1 MKTKLI
7 RVKLENGTNE
17 IFLAY
22 KDDKTTFS
30 IAKLNQL
37 NGHFEGYDFMTN
49 VLGGFK
55 EVEQI
60 LNNEVHND

>member
-7 RVKLENGTNE
+7 RVKLENGTND
-17 IFLAY
+17 IFLVY
-22 KDDKTTFS
+22 RDDKTTFS

-37 NGHFEGYDFMTN
+37 NGHFVGYDFLTN

-60 LNNEVHND
+60 LNNEVNHD

>member
-7 RVKLENGTNE
+7 RVKLENGQNE

-22 KDDKTTFS
+22 KDNKTTFS

-37 NGHFEGYDFMTN
+37 SGHFEGYDFWQGID
-49 VLGGFK
+49 GGFK
-55 EVEQI
+55 QVEI
-60 LNNEVHND
+60 MLNNEVQND